1 MKLAQF
7 ERSKV
12 LQRLEAGDYGVTT
25 RTQPVTMVES
35 DADRMRVHE
44 AAWECVGS
52 TLLKDE
58 NGRLISPDGRH
69 IQQQYSNCT
78 CSSFT
83 ESRDIFG
90 GGVIRV
96 VRVSYLD
103 KELIKVV
110 VNRVYIF
117 VGSGDPSRQR

>member
-1 MKLAQF
+1 
-7 ERSKV
+7 
-12 LQRLEAGDYGVTT
+12 
-25 RTQPVTMVES
+25 MVES
-35 DADRMRVHE
+35 GADRMRVQQ
-44 AAWECVGS
+44 AARECVGR
-52 TLLKDE
+52 TLLEDE
-58 NGRLISPDGRH
+58 NSRVISPDDRH
-69 IQQQYSNCT
+69 TEQYTNCA